1 MAARRHPA
9 LVCLLVCAVALGGG
23 ACAGAPKETER
34 GKRQIL
40 STTYDDERVGREAS
54 QAVAVQMG
62 LSGDPR
68 LEAYVQELGNR
79 LLRGVPRRGF
89 DYRFAVV
96 DQWEPNA
103 FALPGGYVFIARGLI
118 ALANTEDE
126 LANVIGH
133 EITHAARR
141 HAAAQQALA
150 ARILPIS
157 MNAQIQMAAY
167 GRDMERE
174 ADKGGQLLSAAAGY
188 DPMGMSTFLT
198 DLGNVE
204 RLTRGSLRMPSFS
217 DTHPTS
223 TERAAANAARAR
235 EIRWRPD
242 PALGDTHVRHLRR
255 IDGMAVGQRPEAGV
269 FVGDDFIHPEMDFR
283 IRFPHGWHQANQ
295 NTQVGAMSLER
306 DAVVFLEADAQEG
319 DPRLMAQAWLEKN
332 RDELRLDVDETQPVQ
347 IGAIDSWRLELTGR
361 SPSGSL
367 YVLAVFIPYRGAT
380 LRVTGMT
387 PMRRAD
393 RYRGRLLAVA
403 RSFRPLDPQQRAS
416 VSGERLRVVEARPGE
431 DVAALCRRT
440 GNAWDPSTTAV
451 YNGVFVDHRFE
462 GGELVKT
469 VRVEPYTPAR

>member
-1 MAARRHPA
+1 MAPRRPTA
-9 LVCLLVCAVALGGG
+9 PVWLLLCAVALCAA
-23 ACAGAPKETER
+23 ACSGAPKKER
-34 GKRQIL
+34 GKREIL
-40 STTYDDERVGREAS
+40 ATTYDDARVGREAS

-68 LEAYVQELGNR
+68 LEAYVQELGAR

-89 DYRFAVV
+89 DYQFAVV

-103 FALPGGYVFIARGLI
+103 FALPGGYIFVARGLI

-150 ARILPIS
+150 ARTLPIS
-157 MNAQIQMAAY
+157 MNAQIQLAAY
-167 GRDMERE
+167 GRDMERD
-174 ADKGGQLLSAAAGY
+174 ADKGGQILSAAAGY
-188 DPMGMSTFLT
+188 DPMALSTFLN

-204 RLTRGSLRMPSFS
+204 RLTRGSLRMPTFF

-223 TERAAANAARAR
+223 TERAAANAVRAR
-235 EIRWRPD
+235 EIRWKPD
-242 PALGDTHVRHLRR
+242 PTLGDTRVRHLRR

-295 NTQVGAMSLER
+295 NSQVGAMSTER
-306 DAVVFLEADAQEG
+306 DALVLLEADQEEG
-319 DPRLMAQAWLEKN
+319 DPRLIAQAWFEKN
-332 RDELRLDVDETQPVQ
+332 RDEMGLDLVASQAVK
-347 IGAIDSWRLELTGR
+347 IGAIDAWRMEASGR

-367 YVLAVFIPYRGAT
+367 YILTIFIPHQGVT
-380 LRVTGMT
+380 LRITGMT
-387 PMRRAD
+387 PMRLAD
-393 RYRGRLLAVA
+393 HYKGRMVAVS
-403 RSFRPLDPQQRAS
+403 RSFRPLTPQERS
-416 VSGERLRVVEARPGE
+416 SISGTRLRVVEARAGE
-431 DVAALCRRT
+431 DLAALGRRT
-440 GNAWDPSTTAV
+440 GNSWDPSTTAV
-451 YNGVFVDHRFE
+451 YNGVFVTHRFQ

-469 VRVEPYTPAR
+469 AQVERYLPGR